1 MTNMSSKKK
10 AEGPPTTIP
19 GKKDEEMGETYMMP
33 DESKE
38 DVANDLDDFEAR
50 LEGRSSGAKGGPSS
64 KKSANRPVPKSNVP
78 PMFVPKAYN
87 KVHLPPNL

>member
-1 MTNMSSKKK
+1 
-10 AEGPPTTIP
+10 
-19 GKKDEEMGETYMMP
+19 MP

-87 KVHLPPNL
+87 KVQKQNLTEEQEDQMEAIKAVSELDKFEARLPASKDTD